1 MTYDKQ
7 DKLMHYIFDSRY
19 NDMKETFINKKTQN
33 KARAM
38 FTKQKYY
45 ILFILLIIPL
55 IIYLIFKFWLKHNKC
70 LCLLFRY

>member
-1 MTYDKQ
+1 MVSKKKSLYLLTKMTYDKQ

-19 NDMKETFINKKTQN
+19 NDMKETFIKKKTPN

-45 ILFILLIIPL
+45 KLFILLVIPL
-55 IIYLIFKFWLKHNKC
+55 IIYLIFKFW
-70 LCLLFRY
+70 